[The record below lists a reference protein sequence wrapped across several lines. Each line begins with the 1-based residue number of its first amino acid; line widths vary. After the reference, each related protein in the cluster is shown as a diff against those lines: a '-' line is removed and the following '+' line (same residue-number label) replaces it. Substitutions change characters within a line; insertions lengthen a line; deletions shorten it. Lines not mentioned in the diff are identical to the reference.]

1 MKVLLINGSPKK
13 AGCTFTVLNEVAKSL
28 NEEGIETE
36 IFHVGNK
43 PIAGCMGC
51 GACKKTGKCK
61 FDDTVNECMPKAKEA
76 DEIIV
81 GSPVH
86 YASASGMITSFMD
99 RLFFSS
105 GGALQYK
112 LGAVVA
118 SARRAG
124 TTATLD
130 QLTKHFSI
138 SNMPIINSCYW
149 NMVHGNT
156 PEEVLQDLEGLQT
169 MRTLGKN
176 MAWMLK
182 CIEAGKKAGIEMPI
196 KEEKIKTNFI
206 R

>member
-1 MKVLLINGSPKK
+1 MKVLLINGSPHKE
-13 AGCTFTVLNEVAKSL
+13 GCTYTALDVVAKSL
-28 NEEGIETE
+28 QEEGVETE
-36 IFHVGNK
+36 IFQIGNK
-43 PIAGCMGC
+43 PVAGCMGC
-51 GACKKTGKCK
+51 GACKKLGKCR
-61 FDDTVNECMPKAKEA
+61 FDDVVNECAEIAKQA
-76 DEIIV
+76 DAIII

-86 YASASGMITSFMD
+86 YASASGMATSFMD
-99 RLFFSS
+99 RLFYSS
-105 GGALQYK
+105 GGAYKYK

-138 SNMPIINSCYW
+138 SNMPLVNSCYW
-149 NMVHGNT
+149 NMVHGNI
-156 PEEVLQDLEGLQT
+156 PEEVKQDLEGMQI

-182 CIEAGKKAGIEMPI
+182 CVEAGKKAGINHPEPEA
-196 KEEKIKTNFI
+196 KVKTSFI

>member
-1 MKVLLINGSPKK
+1 MKVLLINGSPHKE
-13 AGCTFTVLNEVAKSL
+13 GCTYTALDAVAKSL
-28 NEEGIETE
+28 QEEGIEAE

-51 GACKKTGKCK
+51 GACVKLGKCK
-61 FDDTVNECMPKAKEA
+61 FDDTVNECAKIAKESDA
-76 DEIIV
+76 III

-86 YASASGMITSFMD
+86 YASASGMATSFMD
-99 RLFFSS
+99 RLFYSS
-105 GGALQYK
+105 GGAYKYK

-124 TTATLD
+124 TTAALD

-138 SNMPIINSCYW
+138 SNMPIISSCYW

-156 PEEVLQDLEGLQT
+156 PEEVKQDLEGMQI

-182 CIEAGKKAGIEMPI
+182 CVEAGKQAGINRPESEA
-196 KEEKIKTNFI
+196 KVKTNFI

>member
-13 AGCTFTVLNEVAKSL
+13 AGCTFTALNEVAKSL

-36 IFHVGNK
+36 IFQVGVK
-43 PIAGCMGC
+43 PIAGCIGC
-51 GACKKTGKCK
+51 GSCRKTGKCV
-61 FDDTVNECMPKAKEA
+61 FAKEA
-76 DEIIV
+76 DAIIV

-86 YASASGMITSFMD
+86 YASASGAITSFMD
-99 RLFFSS
+99 RLFYSS

-130 QLTKHFSI
+130 QLTKHFTI
-138 SNMPIINSCYW
+138 SNMPVISSCYW

-156 PEEVLQDLEGLQT
+156 PEEVCKDLEGMQI
-169 MRTLGKN
+169 MKTLGKN

-182 CIEAGKKAGIEMPI
+182 CVEAGKKAGVQMPVR
-196 KEEKIKTNFI
+196 EDKIFTNFI

>member
-13 AGCTFTVLNEVAKSL
+13 AGCTFTALNEVAKSL

-36 IFHVGNK
+36 IFQVGAK
-43 PIAGCMGC
+43 PIAGCIGC
-51 GACKKTGKCK
+51 GSCRKTGKCV
-61 FDDTVNECMPKAKEA
+61 FDDVVNECMPKAKEA
-76 DEIIV
+76 DAIIV

-86 YASASGMITSFMD
+86 YASASGAITSLMD
-99 RLFFSS
+99 RLFYSS

-130 QLTKHFSI
+130 QLTKHFTI
-138 SNMPIINSCYW
+138 SNMPVISSCYW
-149 NMVHGNT
+149 IMVHGIT
-156 PEEVLQDLEGLQT
+156 PEEVCKDLEGMQI
-169 MRTLGKN
+169 MKTLGKT

-182 CIEAGKKAGIEMPI
+182 CVEAGKKSGVQMPVR
-196 KEEKIKTNFI
+196 EDKIFTNFI

>member
-1 MKVLLINGSPKK
+1 MKVLLINGSPHKE
-13 AGCTFTVLNEVAKSL
+13 GCTYTALDVVAKSL
-28 NEEGIETE
+28 QEEGVETE
-36 IFHVGNK
+36 IFQIGNK
-43 PIAGCMGC
+43 PVAGCMGC
-51 GACKKTGKCK
+51 GACKKLGKCR
-61 FDDTVNECMPKAKEA
+61 FDDVVNECAEIAKQA
-76 DEIIV
+76 DAIII

-86 YASASGMITSFMD
+86 YASASGMATSFMD
-99 RLFFSS
+99 RLFYSS
-105 GGALQYK
+105 GGAYKYK

-138 SNMPIINSCYW
+138 SNMPLVNSCYW

-156 PEEVLQDLEGLQT
+156 PEEVKQDLEGMQI

-182 CIEAGKKAGIEMPI
+182 CVEAGKKAGINHPEP
-196 KEEKIKTNFI
+196 EAKIKTNFI

>member
-13 AGCTFTVLNEVAKSL
+13 SGCTFTALSTVAKSL

-36 IFHVGNK
+36 IFQIGSK
-43 PIAGCMGC
+43 PIAGCLGC
-51 GACKKTGKCK
+51 GSCRKTGKCI

-76 DEIIV
+76 DAIIV

-86 YASASGMITSFMD
+86 YASASGAITSFMD

-105 GGALQYK
+105 SGAFQYK
-112 LGAVVA
+112 LGAVIA

-130 QLTKHFSI
+130 QLAKHFTI
-138 SNMPIINSCYW
+138 SNMPVISSCYW

-156 PEEVLQDLEGLQT
+156 PEEVVQDLEGMQI

-182 CIEAGKKAGIEMPI
+182 CVEAGKNAGIKQPV
-196 KEEKIKTNFI
+196 KEEKIHTNFI